1 MFCTLS
7 QSGKS
12 AFEKDKIIL
21 VYNNGY
27 VNFLKFHIDRQKIQP
42 QVPW

>member
-1 MFCTLS
+1 MFCMQS

-21 VYNNGY
+21 VYNNGE
-27 VNFLKFHIDRQKIQP
+27 VNFFTFHIDRQKIQP